1 MESNGLKNLSGI
13 VRKNQMTRILTIIA
27 LLFATPILAACADMH
42 ARIGSDDRSSKSDCL
57 ETALLI
63 GALLGEA
70 DESWKTLEA
79 LPEGSLE
86 RIKPAGEIQW
96 LTDVAANYTSFYET
110 FCK

>member
-1 MESNGLKNLSGI
+1 
-13 VRKNQMTRILTIIA
+13 MTRLLTIIA
-27 LLFATPILAACADMH
+27 LLFATPMLAACADMH
-42 ARIGSDDRSSKSDCL
+42 SRLGNDVRPSKSDCL

-70 DESWKTLEA
+70 DESWKKLEA
-79 LPEGSLE
+79 LPDGSLE

-96 LTDVAANYTSFYET
+96 LTDVAANYTVVYET

>member
-1 MESNGLKNLSGI
+1 
-13 VRKNQMTRILTIIA
+13 MTRILTVIA
-27 LLFATPILAACADMH
+27 LLFATPILTACADM
-42 ARIGSDDRSSKSDCL
+42 RSRLGNEVRPSKSDCL

-70 DESWKTLEA
+70 DESWKKLNA
-79 LPEGSLE
+79 LPEDSPE

-96 LTDVAANYTSFYET
+96 LTDVASNYTAVYQT